1 VLRARVLGR
10 EPDERARSAERVLGD
25 LVAHG
30 VTGPVAA
37 QPLTGGM
44 LITVGSRVV
53 LGVSSLDVDDLA
65 GETLDAVSR
74 QAVANLQRAIQ
85 EAVDAGRPWV
95 LFRAAVVA
103 LVIFIIASVALW
115 VLVRARR
122 AIGTNLMALAEKK
135 VTQAGLANLESLRS
149 SRVLDFQRHLV
160 TTAVTIANFVI
171 VLGATTLILRQ
182 FPYTRPWGESI
193 SGFLLTTGE
202 TLALGMANALPGLFT
217 VVIIFTIVRFL
228 VRVVNWWFKSV
239 ERGEVSAIWIHP
251 ETAQPTRRLICALL
265 WVFGVVVA
273 YPYMPG
279 SQTEA
284 FKGVS
289 VFFGLMVT
297 FGSSGL
303 VNQIMSSFMITYS
316 RAVRIGD
323 FVKIGDVEG
332 TVLQLGILST
342 KIRTL
347 RNEEATIPNA
357 VVVSNTITDYSRYGD
372 TVGVFTATSV
382 TIGYDTPWRQ
392 VEGLLLLA
400 AGRTT
405 GIRPTPKPFVLQA
418 GLEDFYVKYTLF
430 ICLEEQQRR
439 PYVLAALHANIQDAF
454 NEFGV
459 QIMSPN
465 YVIDPAAPKVV
476 PKERWFDAPA
486 KSTVEHPEGV

>member
-1 VLRARVLGR
+1 GVPQHKPAPNDQLSPIAPMLAATAERTSQTATLTYFNRDILVLRARVLGR

-53 LGVSSLDVDDLA
+53 FGVSSLDVDDLA

-95 LFRAAVVA
+95 LLRAAVVA
-103 LVIFIIASVALW
+103 LVIFIVASVALW

-239 ERGEVSAIWIHP
+239 ERGEVAAI
-251 ETAQPTRRLICALL
+251 
-265 WVFGVVVA
+265 VV
-273 YPYMPG
+273 
-279 SQTEA
+279 
-284 FKGVS
+284 
-289 VFFGLMVT
+289 
-297 FGSSGL
+297 
-303 VNQIMSSFMITYS
+303 
-316 RAVRIGD
+316 
-323 FVKIGDVEG
+323 
-332 TVLQLGILST
+332 
-342 KIRTL
+342 
-347 RNEEATIPNA
+347 
-357 VVVSNTITDYSRYGD
+357 
-372 TVGVFTATSV
+372 
-382 TIGYDTPWRQ
+382 
-392 VEGLLLLA
+392 
-400 AGRTT
+400 
-405 GIRPTPKPFVLQA
+405 
-418 GLEDFYVKYTLF
+418 
-430 ICLEEQQRR
+430 
-439 PYVLAALHANIQDAF
+439 
-454 NEFGV
+454 
-459 QIMSPN
+459 
-465 YVIDPAAPKVV
+465 
-476 PKERWFDAPA
+476 
-486 KSTVEHPEGV
+486 

>member
-1 VLRARVLGR
+1 
-10 EPDERARSAERVLGD
+10 
-25 LVAHG
+25 
-30 VTGPVAA
+30 
-37 QPLTGGM
+37 
-44 LITVGSRVV
+44 
-53 LGVSSLDVDDLA
+53 
-65 GETLDAVSR
+65 
-74 QAVANLQRAIQ
+74 
-85 EAVDAGRPWV
+85 
-95 LFRAAVVA
+95 
-103 LVIFIIASVALW
+103 
-115 VLVRARR
+115 
-122 AIGTNLMALAEKK
+122 
-135 VTQAGLANLESLRS
+135 
-149 SRVLDFQRHLV
+149 
-160 TTAVTIANFVI
+160 
-171 VLGATTLILRQ
+171 
-182 FPYTRPWGESI
+182 
-193 SGFLLTTGE
+193 
-202 TLALGMANALPGLFT
+202 
-217 VVIIFTIVRFL
+217 
-228 VRVVNWWFKSV
+228 VVNWWFKSV

-316 RAVRIGD
+316 RAVRVGD